1 LRFAHGVLGS
11 VVVLISLLL
20 VAAPPASSEPSTEP
34 LFPIFEP
41 QGAVVDRALSPTGE
55 FDFPTVLHAAAT
67 FDDPLDTYYLYTA
80 PHNQPGGIWLFTADH
95 PAGPWTA
102 YENNPVIEADWQPYF
117 SVSHVSSPHAFWHPD
132 EEELFLYFHGEN
144 SVTRYATSEDGIRF
158 SYGGEAITASEL
170 PGEVRETS
178 YARVVQY
185 EIPGRGNRYIMTFMD
200 AVPGDG
206 LGGRE
211 RRIRL
216 AISQDARQWTVQ
228 DEPLITPDPAE
239 GTSISGAT
247 YFPWESGHY
256 IAYHGS
262 SGNIFVTEVGAAFD
276 QENHL
281 GLLYRPST
289 TAPENGRAAAPVFV
303 PFGDELHLL
312 YEAGQRGST
321 TIAHAVADLTGPRQ
335 PAEPLPVQEADP
347 VPSEP
352 ESDPATPTEDPEPD
366 PVSDTTEART
376 FTDVR
381 TSSSHYEN
389 IHILAAAGVT
399 NGCGPWSDHTFCPT
413 RSVTR
418 AEMASFL
425 SRAAGLRQYDRTR
438 FVDVSSSSSHVPGIS
453 GIDRAG
459 YTNGCGPASANTY
472 CPGRAVT
479 RAETATFLARILGL
493 SLPSSVRYS
502 DVSPTSSHAG
512 AIEAIA
518 RAGLTNG
525 CGRPSDNTFCPDRP
539 VSRAEMAS
547 FLVRAFDLG

>member
-1 LRFAHGVLGS
+1 MRFAHGVLGG
-11 VVVLISLLL
+11 VVVGMALLL
-20 VAAPPASSEPSTEP
+20 VAVSPASSEPSTEP

-41 QGAVVDRALSPTGE
+41 QGAILDRALSPTGE

-67 FDDPLDTYYLYTA
+67 FADPLGAYYLYTA

-102 YENNPVIEADWQPYF
+102 HEDNPVIEANWDPHY
-117 SVSHVSSPHAFWHPD
+117 SVSHVSSPHAFWHP
-132 EEELFLYFHGEN
+132 EEERLFLYFHGEN

-158 SYGGEAITASEL
+158 SYGGEAITASQL

-178 YARVVQY
+178 YARVVEY
-185 EIPGRGNRYIMTFMD
+185 AIPGRGNRYIMTFMD

-206 LGGRE
+206 LVGRE

-216 AISQDARQWTVQ
+216 AISDDARQWTVQ
-228 DEPLITPDPAE
+228 DEPLIVPHPDE
-239 GTSISGAT
+239 GSSISGAT
-247 YFPWESGHY
+247 YLPWENGHY

-262 SGNIFVTEVGAAFD
+262 SGNIFVTDVGAAFD
-276 QENHL
+276 KEDHL
-281 GLLYRPST
+281 GLLYRPDT

-303 PFGDELHLL
+303 PLGDELHLL

-321 TIAHAVADLTGPRQ
+321 TIAHAVADLTGPRR
-335 PAEPLPVQEADP
+335 PAEPLAEPETVPD
-347 VPSEP
+347 PSEP
-352 ESDPATPTEDPEPD
+352 ESEPPSSPVDPEPD
-366 PVSDTTEART
+366 PEPDTSEERT
-376 FTDVR
+376 FTDVLR
-381 TSSSHYEN
+381 SSSHYED
-389 IHILAAAGVT
+389 IHILAAAGIT

-459 YTNGCGPASANTY
+459 YTNGCGPADSNYY
-472 CPGRAVT
+472 CPDRAVT
-479 RAETATFLARILGL
+479 RAETASFLARILDL
-493 SLPSSVRYS
+493 SMPSTVRYS
-502 DVSPTSSHAG
+502 DVSPSSSHAG

-525 CGRPSDNTFCPDRP
+525 CGRPSDNTYCPDRP